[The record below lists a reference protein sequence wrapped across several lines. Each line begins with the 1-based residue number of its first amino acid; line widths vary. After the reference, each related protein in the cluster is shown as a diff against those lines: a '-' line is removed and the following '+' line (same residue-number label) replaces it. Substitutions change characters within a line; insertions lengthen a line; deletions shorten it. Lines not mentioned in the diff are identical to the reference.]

1 MRTLLAPL
9 LALAACGSSAARVE
23 VDPAGLQLTLRGQE
37 ARVRAVAL
45 AGNGKTLPGKTC
57 AWSSSDAKV
66 AAVAAR
72 GNEATVT
79 ATGSGSAAVRCRVG
93 DAVGEVPVSVR
104 LIGKVEVTGPLGAQ
118 PAGRALA
125 ALELRLL
132 DQATPT
138 ALQVRALDEAGQPA
152 TPRRLT
158 TRCLDE
164 NVCRGDDRG
173 QLWPVGAGQSRA
185 VVEADGARTE
195 VPVQVV
201 DARTAA
207 GKPRAVTGNPMLEYE
222 KAAEIIQRE
231 WKKEGK
237 K

>member
-1 MRTLLAPL
+1 MRMLLAPL

-23 VDPAGLQLTLRGQE
+23 VDPAGIQLTVRGQE

-45 AGNGKTLPGKTC
+45 AGNGKTLPEKTC

-66 AAVAAR
+66 VAVAAR

-79 ATGSGSAAVRCRVG
+79 AAGSGSAAVRCQVG
-93 DAVGEVPVSVR
+93 DAVAEVPVSVR
-104 LIGKVEVTGPLGAQ
+104 LIGKVEVT
-118 PAGRALA
+118 PAG
-125 ALELRLL
+125 LELRLL

-173 QLWPVGAGQSRA
+173 QLWPVGAGASRA
-185 VVEADGARTE
+185 LVEADGARTE
-195 VPVQVV
+195 VPVKVV

>member
-1 MRTLLAPL
+1 MRLLPVTLLAF
-9 LALAACGSSAARVE
+9 AACGTSVGRIE
-23 VDPAGLQLTLRGQE
+23 VDPGGLQLAVRGQQGK
-37 ARVRAVAL
+37 VRAVAL
-45 AGNGKTLPGKTC
+45 ARNGKTLPEKTC
-57 AWSSSDAKV
+57 AWSTSDEKV
-66 AAVAAR
+66 AAVAAK

-79 ATGSGSAAVRCRVG
+79 AAGSGSAVVRCRVG
-93 DAVGEVPVSVR
+93 DAVGEVPVAVR
-104 LIGKVEVTGPLGAQ
+104 LIGKVEVT
-118 PAGRALA
+118 PAV
-125 ALELRLL
+125 LELKLL
-132 DQATPT
+132 DEPAPT
-138 ALQVRALDEAGQPA
+138 ALGIRALDEAGQAA

-195 VPVQVV
+195 VAVRVV

-222 KAAEIIQRE
+222 KAAEIIQKE
-231 WKKEGK
+231 WKKTGRPRAPGSTQP
-237 K
+237 